1 MATIPL
7 PSDFSAFLSLL
18 QEHGVE
24 YLLIGGY
31 AVGYYGYVRATAD
44 MDLWVPIDQANAERL
59 VSALRAFGFDVPD
72 LKPSL
77 FLKADQVIRMGVPPM
92 RIEIGTTVSG
102 VTFYDCYEERVVA
115 VWDGVEVNVISLEK
129 LKVNKRAAGRLK
141 DLVDLEHLK

>member
-59 VSALRAFGFDVPD
+59 VSALQAFGFDVPD

-77 FLKADQVIRMGVPPM
+77 FLKAGQVIRMGIPPM
-92 RIEIGTTVSG
+92 RIEIGTTISG
-102 VTFYDCYEERVVA
+102 VIPILRIECAKQAF
-115 VWDGVEVNVISLEK
+115 K
-129 LKVNKRAAGRLK
+129 LGSCGFPKWRDPGSSPG
-141 DLVDLEHLK
+141 